1 MIQKQRRQQ
10 LNGTRKFS
18 KFMDDQI
25 TYQFRRQ
32 ENLKKVSYEMNSKIT
47 LTPQI
52 SGKSRKMLAE
62 KANVQPQFA
71 APVHKRLYYAQP
83 KVR

>member
-32 ENLKKVSYEMNSKIT
+32 ENLKKVSYEMDSKIT
-47 LTPQI
+47 HTPQI
-52 SGKSRKMLAE
+52 SGKSRKMLAD
-62 KANVQPQFA
+62 KANVQPQLA